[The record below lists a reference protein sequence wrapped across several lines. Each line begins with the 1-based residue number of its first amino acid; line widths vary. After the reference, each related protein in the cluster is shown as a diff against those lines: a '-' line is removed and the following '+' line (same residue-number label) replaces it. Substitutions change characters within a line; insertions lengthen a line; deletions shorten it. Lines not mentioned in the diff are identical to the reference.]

1 MTNSPT
7 DAQLTAARN
16 FLHALEADDPRNA
29 VVVSEGIDDSF
40 QHTLSSIA
48 AMVNMRDPRAASQE
62 LQEAQSAFLKATT
75 PAATVMVGDI
85 TELPF
90 SAMVVPATQTL
101 IGPTSPSISDL
112 AARIHQRAGFGL
124 RLECARL
131 LKESHEHIEVGSA
144 YVTSGFLLPTPWL
157 IHIVT
162 PQLNLAA
169 RGESIE
175 LLRQCFRNIFATAA
189 GRDWK
194 ELTIPS
200 QLTGPLGFP
209 AGMEAQILSE
219 ELAAARKTGFSAHVV
234 IVCAS
239 ETAAGAYRR
248 TFAPVTD

>member
-7 DAQLTAARN
+7 DAQITAARI

-40 QHTLSSIA
+40 QHTLSSID
-48 AMVNMRDPRAASQE
+48 AMVNMRDPRAASQALE
-62 LQEAQSAFLKATT
+62 EAQSTFLKATA
-75 PAATVMVGDI
+75 PAAAIVIGDI
-85 TELPF
+85 TALPAT
-90 SAMVVPATQTL
+90 AMVVPATQTL
-101 IGPTSPSISDL
+101 IGPTSPSLRDL

-131 LKESHEHIEVGSA
+131 LNESHGSIEVGST
-144 YVTSGFLLPTPWL
+144 YITNGFLLPTPWL
-157 IHIVT
+157 IHTVT
-162 PQLNLAA
+162 SQLNLAA

-200 QLTGPLGFP
+200 QITGPLGFP

-234 IVCAS
+234 IVCDS
-239 ETAAGAYRR
+239 ESVAGAYRR